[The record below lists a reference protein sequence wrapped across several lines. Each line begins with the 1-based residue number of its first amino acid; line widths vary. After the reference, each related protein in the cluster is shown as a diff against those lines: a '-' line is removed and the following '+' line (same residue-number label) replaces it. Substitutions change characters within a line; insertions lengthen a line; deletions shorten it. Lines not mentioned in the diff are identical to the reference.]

1 MEGVF
6 AERNQSMR
14 SLKLAVLAAGLS
26 GIAFVRAQADPAAFV
41 GQWHW
46 NKAQSTSIPGEPSP
60 KEIQLNITE
69 LSGGKLKWVLNEV
82 DPEGGK
88 HSESFDGR
96 SDGAASAVMGAGAP
110 TTAAFTLTGDT
121 LSAVFKSQDGSGD
134 NWSCMLS
141 PDGKTMSCKGTET
154 DGKGHSAP
162 YTDIYDR
169 G

>member
-1 MEGVF
+1 M
-6 AERNQSMR
+6 
-14 SLKLAVLAAGLS
+14 KLAVLAAAMS
-26 GIAFVRAQADPAAFV
+26 GVGFAGAKADPAAFV

-121 LSAVFKSQDGSGD
+121 LSAVFKSQDGAAD
-134 NWSCMLS
+134 NWSCTLA
-141 PDGKTMSCKGTET
+141 PNGRTMSCKGTEA
-154 DGKGHSAP
+154 DGKGHNAP
-162 YTDIYDR
+162 YTDVYDR